1 MEKFVTENKLEEKKQ
16 TSKETA
22 EGLMEK
28 GKVWRGQLS
37 KMLSY
42 RFKISVDTE
51 EWKLPVLTQCS
62 QQKGMI
68 QDQENKRFVNQAVA
82 LDIFSML

>member
-1 MEKFVTENKLEEKKQ
+1 MEKFVTENKLEGKKQ

-42 RFKISVDTE
+42 RCKISVDTE
-51 EWKLPVLTQCS
+51 GWKFAVLTQCS
-62 QQKGMI
+62 QQKGVI
-68 QDQENKRFVNQAVA
+68 QDQENKQSVSQAVA
-82 LDIFSML
+82 LDILSTF